1 MPVKTEFLHVKTC
14 GNTAMIDITSSVDSI
29 IKKHQVQEGVVVVS
43 VEGSTASI
51 INIEYELGLLDDFPA
66 MLEKIAPSD
75 ARYKHDDTWHDGN
88 GHAHLRASM
97 LGNSKTFA
105 LYNGELQIGTWQQ
118 IVLVDFDNKP
128 RVRKVIVQIL
138 Y

>member
-14 GNTAMIDITSSVDSI
+14 GNADMIDITSSVETI
-29 IKKHQVQEGVVVVS
+29 IYKQQIKEGVVVVS

-51 INIEYELGLLDDFPA
+51 MNIEYELGLLDDFPQ
-66 MLEKIAPSD
+66 MLEKLAPSD
-75 ARYKHDDTWHDGN
+75 GFYKHDEKWRDGN

-105 LYNGELQIGTWQQ
+105 LYNGEIQIGTWQQ

>member
-14 GNTAMIDITSSVDSI
+14 GNTAMIDITSSIDEI
-29 IKKHQVQEGVVVVS
+29 IQKQQIQEAAVVVS

-66 MLEKIAPSD
+66 MLEKIAPSN
-75 ARYKHDDTWHDGN
+75 AQYKHDQTWHDGN

-97 LGNSKTFA
+97 LGNSKMFA

-138 Y
+138 C